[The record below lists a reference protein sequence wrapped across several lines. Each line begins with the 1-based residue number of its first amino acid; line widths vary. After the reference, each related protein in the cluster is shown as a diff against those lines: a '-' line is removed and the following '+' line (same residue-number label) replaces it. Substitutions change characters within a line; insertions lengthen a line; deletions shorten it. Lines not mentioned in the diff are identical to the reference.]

1 MRVWVWKSDR
11 SMKKKPTY
19 YRKRKKKFSRKLKF
33 SLYGIAVVI
42 FVLMCLVASVG
53 MGSAVKN
60 RTEVFIPTGSTYRA
74 VQDSLRQSGNVKML
88 NFNILSRAKNYP
100 ERVLPGRYVLQRG
113 MTARQVVDKLRR
125 GHQDQVKVTF
135 NKVRTVAQ
143 LSGVVSKQ
151 IEADSL
157 SLATLLSDS
166 AFLASFQYPLV
177 ENADAPADAPAR
189 PYDIHTVLAV
199 FIPNTYYFYWNTD
212 AEGFFRRMYGEQ
224 NRFWNDFRRGQAYAM
239 KLNRVQVSTLA
250 SIVEEETLKT
260 DERPD
265 IASVYLNRLRK
276 RMLLQADPT
285 VKYAVGDFALR
296 RILKEHLQTPS
307 PYNTYKNKGL
317 PPGPICTPSVSSL
330 DAVLQNKPTNYL
342 YFCARAD
349 FCGYHSFAADYT
361 HHRAN
366 ARAYQ
371 KALTERGITK

>member
-1 MRVWVWKSDR
+1 MRVWVWKFDR
-11 SMKKKPTY
+11 SMRKKPTY
-19 YRKRKKKFSRKLKF
+19 YGRRKKKFSRKLKI
-33 SLYGIAVVI
+33 SLYGAAVLV
-42 FVLMCLVASVG
+42 FALMCLVASVG
-53 MGSAVKN
+53 MGSAVRN
-60 RTEVFIPTGSTYRA
+60 RTEIFISTGSSYKA
-74 VQDSLRQSGNVKML
+74 VQDSLRQSGNIKML
-88 NFNILSRAKNYP
+88 NFNILSRAKSYP

-113 MTARQVVDKLRR
+113 MTARQVVEKLRR

-143 LSGVVSKQ
+143 LAGVISKQ
-151 IEADSL
+151 IEADSV

-166 AFLASFQYPLV
+166 AYLASFQYPLS
-177 ENADAPADAPAR
+177 EDASTDAPTQPFDTR
-189 PYDIHTVLAV
+189 TVLAV

-224 NRFWNDFRRGQAYAM
+224 NKFWNDFRKGQAYAI

-265 IASVYLNRLRK
+265 IASVYMNRLRK
-276 RMLLQADPT
+276 GMLLQADPT

-296 RILKEHLQTPS
+296 RILKEHLQADS

-349 FCGYHSFAADYT
+349 FCGYHSFAADYA

>member
-1 MRVWVWKSDR
+1 MR
-11 SMKKKPTY
+11 KKPTY
-19 YRKRKKKFSRKLKF
+19 YGRRKKKFSRKLKI
-33 SLYGIAVVI
+33 SLYGAAVLV
-42 FVLMCLVASVG
+42 FALMCLVASVG
-53 MGSAVKN
+53 MGSAVRN
-60 RTEVFIPTGSTYRA
+60 RTEIFISTGSSYKA
-74 VQDSLRQSGNVKML
+74 VQDSLRQSGNIKML
-88 NFNILSRAKNYP
+88 NFNILSRAKSYP

-113 MTARQVVDKLRR
+113 MTARQVVEKLRR

-143 LSGVVSKQ
+143 LAGVISKQ
-151 IEADSL
+151 IEADSA

-166 AFLASFQYPLV
+166 AYLASFQYPLS
-177 ENADAPADAPAR
+177 EDASTDAPTQPFDTR
-189 PYDIHTVLAV
+189 TVLAV

-224 NRFWNDFRRGQAYAM
+224 NKFWNDFRKGQAYAI

-265 IASVYLNRLRK
+265 IASVYMNRLRK
-276 RMLLQADPT
+276 GMLLQADPT

-296 RILKEHLQTPS
+296 RILKEHLQADS

-349 FCGYHSFAADYT
+349 FCGYHSFAADYA

>member
-1 MRVWVWKSDR
+1 MRVWVWKFDR
-11 SMKKKPTY
+11 SMRKKPTY
-19 YRKRKKKFSRKLKF
+19 YGRRKKKFSRKLKI
-33 SLYGIAVVI
+33 SLYGAAVLV
-42 FVLMCLVASVG
+42 FALMCLVASVG

-60 RTEVFIPTGSTYRA
+60 RTEIFISTGSSYKA
-74 VQDSLRQSGNVKML
+74 VQDSLRQSGNIKML
-88 NFNILSRAKNYP
+88 NFNILSRAKSYP

-113 MTARQVVDKLRR
+113 MTARQVVEKLRR

-143 LSGVVSKQ
+143 LAGVISKQ
-151 IEADSL
+151 IEADSA

-166 AFLASFQYPLV
+166 AYLAAFQYPLS
-177 ENADAPADAPAR
+177 EDASTDAPTQPFDTR
-189 PYDIHTVLAV
+189 TVLAV

-224 NRFWNDFRRGQAYAM
+224 NKFWNDFRKGQAYAI

-265 IASVYLNRLRK
+265 IASVYMNRLRK
-276 RMLLQADPT
+276 GMLLQADPT

-296 RILKEHLQTPS
+296 RILKEHLQADS

-349 FCGYHSFAADYT
+349 FCGYHSFAADYA